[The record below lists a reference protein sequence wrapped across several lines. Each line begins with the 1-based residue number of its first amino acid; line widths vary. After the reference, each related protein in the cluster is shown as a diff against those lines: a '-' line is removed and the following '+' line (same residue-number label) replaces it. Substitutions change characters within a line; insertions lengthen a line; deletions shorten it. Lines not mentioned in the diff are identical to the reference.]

1 MSGTSIESASA
12 SWPPGL
18 FPQSPVMAVVWT
30 EIVCRVHRALTG
42 TLDKGSGSQALDPS
56 LRGCFVQTGGSQF
69 PFWTSEFPHPQ
80 VAWFSS
86 QNNSCHFSKACFEVF
101 INLLDFSNK
110 PAPPKEMA
118 GIHHRT
124 RGSARTIGSR
134 DPNKTTVL
142 LPPQRDCHICVVAVS
157 PVPVRCRAC

>member
-1 MSGTSIESASA
+1 MSGTSIESAGA
-12 SWPPGL
+12 IWPPGL
-18 FPQSPVMAVVWT
+18 FLQSPVMAVVWT
-30 EIVCRVHRALTG
+30 EIVCRVHRDTG
-42 TLDKGSGSQALDPS
+42 QGFRKSSRGPKSSRVFCTNWRKPVPFLD
-56 LRGCFVQTGGSQF
+56 LRV
-69 PFWTSEFPHPQ
+69 PHPQ

-118 GIHHRT
+118 GIYHRT
-124 RGSARTIGSR
+124 RGSARTIRSR

-142 LPPQRDCHICVVAVS
+142 LPPQRDCHICTVAVS